1 MIKLQTLR
9 QGNYPGL
16 SGGPTVITKKEE
28 SDRRGYQSY
37 AMKEKL
43 NPSFLALMVEK
54 ERWRKGMQMSSRKQK
69 K

>member
-1 MIKLQTLR
+1 MITVNPLR
-9 QGNYPGL
+9 RGNYPGL

-43 NPSFLALMVEK
+43 NPSFLALMVER
-54 ERWRKGMQMSSRKQK
+54 ERRRKGMQMSSRKQK